1 MSGVLIRCSSEL
13 IVHGTAGGSVHG
25 QTRQSISD
33 AAVPKYDKVFLD
45 RESIGG
51 LGNGRRL
58 Q

>member
-1 MSGVLIRCSSEL
+1 MSGALIRCSSEQ

-25 QTRQSISD
+25 QMRQSISD
-33 AAVPKYDKVFLD
+33 PAVPYYDKVFLD
-45 RESIGG
+45 WEINGG

>member
-1 MSGVLIRCSSEL
+1 MSGALIRYSSEL

-33 AAVPKYDKVFLD
+33 AAVPYQDKVSLD
-45 RESIGG
+45 EEFIGG